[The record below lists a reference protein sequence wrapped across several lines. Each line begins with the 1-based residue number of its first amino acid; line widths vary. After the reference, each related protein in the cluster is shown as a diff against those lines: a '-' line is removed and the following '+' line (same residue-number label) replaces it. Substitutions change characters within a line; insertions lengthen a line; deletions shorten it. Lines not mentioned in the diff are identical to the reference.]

1 MRNAPALHRHPVALP
16 LLVWA
21 CAAVSVALVAA
32 VHGYPPWESSTWARW
47 DSGLYEDVARDGYQL
62 FPCESEPDTWCGDAA
77 WLPGY
82 PWLFGSLHRLG
93 LPLRGSGV
101 VVSWVLAAGTIV
113 LLWATFLER
122 RAGSAVAAALL
133 YAAFAPGQIYHYA
146 VFPLSLLA
154 FSTVACLWLLCRDR
168 FVLAGIA
175 GAVAALA
182 YPVGVLLAPIA
193 AAWLFLQR
201 NLPLAERARRSA
213 ITGGLTLAGF
223 GVFMLDQRLETGR
236 WEAFFLVQ
244 EKYAPF
250 RTSLDP
256 LETTWSAIRTGFE
269 NAGDSPAFAVGVQA
283 TLVTTV
289 LAVVLLHAFRRRRS
303 LDRTDSLLLIWA
315 LATWALP
322 LSQSVS
328 IQRGEAALLPLA
340 VLVGRLPPR
349 LAWALAGAS
358 VVVAVLL
365 EKYFLDGT
373 IV

>member
-1 MRNAPALHRHPVALP
+1 MRDDAALGTRIELP

-21 CAAVSVALVAA
+21 SAAATVATAA
-32 VHGYPPWESSTWARW
+32 AILGYPPWDSSTWSRW

-62 FPCESEPDTWCGDAA
+62 FPCEGEPETWCGDAA
-77 WLPGY
+77 WLPAY
-82 PWLFGSLHRLG
+82 PWLFGSLHWLG

-101 VVSWVLAAGTIV
+101 VVSWAFAAATIILV
-113 LLWATFLER
+113 WATFLGR
-122 RAGSAVAAALL
+122 RTGSAAAATLV

-154 FSTVACLWLLCRDR
+154 FATVLSLWLLYRER
-168 FVLAGIA
+168 VVLAGLA
-175 GAVAALA
+175 GAVAALS

-193 AAWLFLQR
+193 SAWLLLQR
-201 NLPLAERARRSA
+201 SLPLRERLRRSA

-223 GVFMLDQRLETGR
+223 LVFMLVQRLETGR

-256 LETTWSAIRTGFE
+256 FETTWVTIRTGFE
-269 NAGDSPAFAVGVQA
+269 HAGDSPAFAVGLQTA
-283 TLVTTV
+283 FVTAV
-289 LAVVLLHAFRRRRS
+289 LALVLLNALRRRRS
-303 LDRTDSLLLIWA
+303 SDGSDSLLLIWA
-315 LATWALP
+315 VATWALP

-328 IQRGEAALLPLA
+328 VQRGQAALLPLA
-340 VLVGRLPPR
+340 VLVGRLPSR
-349 LAWALAGAS
+349 LAWLLAGAS
-358 VVVAVLL
+358 AVIAVFL